1 MHEVAAEIHDQT
13 HHDKRNR
20 SFGLGGMQVQIKYPK
35 TTATGMQKVAMKAVR
50 RESCNAMLY

>member
-20 SFGLGGMQVQIKYPK
+20 SFGLGWYADADKISKDNSDWDAESGHESC
-35 TTATGMQKVAMKAVR
+35 
-50 RESCNAMLY
+50 ESCNAMLY